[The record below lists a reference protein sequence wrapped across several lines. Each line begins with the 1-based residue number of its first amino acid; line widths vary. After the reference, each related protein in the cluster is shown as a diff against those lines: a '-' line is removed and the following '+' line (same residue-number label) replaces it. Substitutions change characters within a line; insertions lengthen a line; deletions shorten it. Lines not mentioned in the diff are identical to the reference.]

1 MGVVKLVDHGV
12 STDEAVEGGV
22 VVAKVMVVV
31 AMGEGIVFE
40 VEVPIDETWWTT
52 DEAFCT

>member
-1 MGVVKLVDHGV
+1 MV
-12 STDEAVEGGV
+12 S
-22 VVAKVMVVV
+22 KVMVVV

-40 VEVPIDETWWTT
+40 VEVRIDETWWTT